1 MNSSTNF
8 SPSGPEMP
16 PRLRARPI
24 LECLKRHEVRFV
36 LIGGLASI
44 HWGSPFPTEDIDITP
59 QRSRENLD
67 RLSAAL
73 TDLGAR
79 IRTLSEPEGLPFS
92 HTGVS
97 LADAAV
103 WNLRTDYGDFD
114 ISFVPNGTEGF
125 SDLDRDAESATVH
138 GVEIRIASLADIIRS
153 KQAANRPKDQ
163 RVLPTLR
170 EILASRN
177 PRNRQ

>member
-1 MNSSTNF
+1 
-8 SPSGPEMP
+8 MP

-24 LECLKRHEVRFV
+24 LECLDRHQVRFI

-59 QRSRENLD
+59 ERSKDNLD

-73 TDLGAR
+73 TELGAKV
-79 IRTLSEPEGLPFS
+79 RTQAEPDGLPFA
-92 HTGVS
+92 HTGAS
-97 LADAAV
+97 LADAGV
-103 WNLRTDYGDFD
+103 WNLVTEYGDFD
-114 ISFVPNGTEGF
+114 ISFVPNGTEGYT
-125 SDLDRDAESATVH
+125 DLVRDAATDTVH
-138 GVEIRIASLADIIRS
+138 GVEIRVASLADIIRS

-177 PRNRQ
+177 PRNQQ